1 MNSEPNESQ
10 SALRHRFAR
19 AYEGIAAR
27 AKQAD
32 QGGVLPPANWQDLID
47 SGYLGLFHGPQWGG
61 SAADGISLALAMEQL
76 ARACASTF
84 WIASI
89 STLLCG
95 KMLGDLCTAEHRRR
109 WLEPIIAGRAIGCF
123 AATEHGAGS
132 DPSSYRTTLRRGPD
146 GFRLVGEKSRIS
158 NAGIA
163 DVAIV
168 LARLDEATSP
178 ALCYVVVDLRRP
190 GIRRQELAK
199 LGLNAMS
206 WGTLS
211 FDEVAIDPEDVIV
224 DASIDA
230 TLRAVEWGQLLQVWC
245 AIGLAETAIEA
256 CRDHALQRHAF
267 GRPIARLGLVR
278 DRLATMRIELDGVRL
293 LALEA
298 TWLRG
303 QDRPAREPVMMAKIA
318 ATELAVR
325 ITDAAMR
332 TFGGWGYAKDCVIE
346 RLHRDSLAN
355 VPAGL
360 PTDRLRELLV
370 CPLLGVDPWVYA
382 SSTHGSAPS
391 RAHS

>member
-1 MNSEPNESQ
+1 MTEDHAMNFDPSESQ
-10 SALRHRFAR
+10 RALQLHFIR
-19 AYEGIAAR
+19 ACEGIAAR

-32 QGGVLPPANWQDLID
+32 LSGMLPAQNWQDLVEA
-47 SGYLGLFHGPQWGG
+47 GYFGLFHPPHSGG
-61 SAADGISLALAMEQL
+61 SGVDGISLALAMEQL

-84 WIASI
+84 WTASI

-95 KMLGDLCTAEHRRR
+95 KMLAELCTPAHRSR
-109 WLEPIIAGRAIGCF
+109 WLAPIVGGRAIGCF
-123 AATEHGAGS
+123 AATEQGAGS
-132 DPSSYRTTLRRGPD
+132 DPSSYRTTLRRGPE

-158 NAGIA
+158 NACTA

-168 LARLDEATSP
+168 LARLDDPTSP
-178 ALCYVVVDLRRP
+178 ALCYVVVDLHSP
-190 GIRRQELAK
+190 GVDRQELAK
-199 LGLNAMS
+199 LGLGAMS
-206 WGTLS
+206 WGTLR
-211 FDEVAIDPEDVIV
+211 FDEVEIDPADVIV

-230 TLRAVEWGQLLQVWC
+230 TLRVVEWGQLLQVWC
-245 AIGLAETAIEA
+245 ALGLAESALEA
-256 CRDHALQRHAF
+256 CRDHALRRHAF
-267 GRPIARLGLVR
+267 GRPIAELGIIR
-278 DRLATMRIELDGVRL
+278 DRLATMRIEIDAARL

-303 QDRPAREPVMMAKIA
+303 EGRPARERVMMAKIH

-332 TFGGWGYAKDCVIE
+332 TFGGCGYAKEFVIE

-370 CPLLGVDPWVYA
+370 CPLLDVNPWI
-382 SSTHGSAPS
+382 
-391 RAHS
+391 